1 MSLCRYVDMSIC
13 RKKAPLKLK
22 KVENERI
29 RIRRVDSTNNANLL
43 GAEKDSVQIDRT
55 GCLICTKGGGQILL
69 NGKEYTIEPNSVTV
83 YFSYS
88 VLHILRREPDLEGI
102 IISCNLETI
111 QPLLNKV
118 SDFNGLFLMRQNPY
132 TKLMR
137 SQIDVFI
144 TYINLISHLLTRY
157 EVESQNLQE
166 WQNSPIKEIVR
177 QQIHLLGNSL
187 MLGIVSCYT
196 HFINNNITYNRKDVV
211 LQKFIRQLYSSYR
224 TEHDV
229 SFYAEKQCLT
239 PRYFAAIIKE
249 KTGKAPSEW
258 ITAAL
263 LSETK
268 RMLNTT
274 SMTVKEISIDLH
286 FPNQS
291 YFGKWF
297 KNLVGCSPLEYKK
310 GNKRSD
316 EGYTEYNVFSE
327 ISQIKQK

>member
-1 MSLCRYVDMSIC
+1 MD
-13 RKKAPLKLK
+13 
-22 KVENERI
+22 NERI
-29 RIRRVDSTNNANLL
+29 RIRRVDSTNNTNIL
-43 GAEKDSVQIDRT
+43 GAETEPVQIDRT
-55 GCLICTKGGGQILL
+55 GCLICTKGGGSILL

-88 VLHILRREPDLEGI
+88 VLRILKRDPKLEGI

-132 TKLMR
+132 TKLMP
-137 SQIDVFI
+137 SQVEVFV
-144 TYINLISHLLTRY
+144 TYINLISGLLTRF
-157 EVESQNLQE
+157 EVESHNLQE
-166 WQNSPIKEIVR
+166 WQHSPIREIVR
-177 QQIHLLGNSL
+177 QQIQLLGNSL

-196 HFINNNITYNRKDVV
+196 HFINKNITYNRKDEV
-211 LQKFIRQLYSSYR
+211 LQKFIRQLYTSYR

-274 SMTVKEISIDLH
+274 SMTVKEISVELQ

-310 GNKRSD
+310 GNKQSD
-316 EGYTEYNVFSE
+316 GKYKEYNTFSE
-327 ISQIKQK
+327 ITEINK